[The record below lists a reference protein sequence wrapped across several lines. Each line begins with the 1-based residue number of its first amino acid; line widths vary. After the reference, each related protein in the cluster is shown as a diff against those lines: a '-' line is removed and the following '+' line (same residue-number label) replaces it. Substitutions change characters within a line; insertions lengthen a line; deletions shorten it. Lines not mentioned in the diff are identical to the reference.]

1 MSYGGVGVSGFLTRF
16 VTQSERP
23 TKRARQARRQA
34 YASATREG
42 TEKDAIASAI
52 IAATGGRPQAIT
64 VGKAGTH
71 ALASQIT
78 DFKKKCLAAPFPRG
92 NGRLLEGVSQ
102 SREPSAAEGIG
113 EARVVSSLEASALVR
128 EGRILVADVLRAQH
142 QRNIANPREGD
153 GEIEY
158 RPRAHPPVECGTV
171 RKSKLASV

>member
-52 IAATGGRPQAIT
+52 IAATGGRPQGIT
-64 VGKAGTH
+64 VGKGGTH

-78 DFKKKCLAAPFPRG
+78 DVKKKSPPAPFPPRTG
-92 NGRLLEGVSQ
+92 PRLESVTQ

-113 EARVVSSLEASALVR
+113 EARVVSSPEASALV
-128 EGRILVADVLRAQH
+128 
-142 QRNIANPREGD
+142 
-153 GEIEY
+153 
-158 RPRAHPPVECGTV
+158 
-171 RKSKLASV
+171 